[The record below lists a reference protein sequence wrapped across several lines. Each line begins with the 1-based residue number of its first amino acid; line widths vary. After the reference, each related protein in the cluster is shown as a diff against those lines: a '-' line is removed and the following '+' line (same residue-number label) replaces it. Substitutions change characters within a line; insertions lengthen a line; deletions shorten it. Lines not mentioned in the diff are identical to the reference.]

1 MRARLGQVNRWTGRV
16 GLREIESANYGAGVT
31 CSARISGDSCVPSFV
46 PFWAERRQI
55 EHAAKWSSTIP
66 CFRHLRTKLDFPFW
80 IQPVAA
86 EYEEHLRRL
95 NMGYTRPD
103 MNVVKMADY
112 RHDSFRLHVFRTR
125 ILEDQDAASLA
136 NSEVS
141 TCR

>member
-1 MRARLGQVNRWTGRV
+1 MRTQQGQKK
-16 GLREIESANYGAGVT
+16 GLRVAGESRQIESACYGAGVT
-31 CSARISGDSCVPSFV
+31 CSATISGDSCVPSFV

-95 NMGYTRPD
+95 NMGYTRPEKI
-103 MNVVKMADY
+103 VVEMADY
-112 RHDSFRLHVFRTR
+112 RHDSYGLHVFPKR
-125 ILEDQDAASLA
+125 ILEDQDAAFMA

>member
-1 MRARLGQVNRWTGRV
+1 MRAEKGYGNGFAKRDD
-16 GLREIESANYGAGVT
+16 LREVGSASYSAGVT
-31 CSARISGDSCVPSFV
+31 CSATISGDSCVPSFV

-95 NMGYTRPD
+95 NMGNTRPD
-103 MNVVKMADY
+103 KNVVKMADY
-112 RHDSFRLHVFRTR
+112 CHDSYRLRVFPTR
-125 ILEDQDAASLA
+125 ILEDQDAAFMA